1 MADHEK
7 SQNKKT
13 QSDLLDELHPIF
25 KPRVIAILET
35 LRKKGWRP
43 KIIFAKR
50 SEAQQADAIRR
61 KASPTMLSWHVR
73 STIGL
78 VPVPNAVMLVQVVH
92 GNAVDIV
99 DERYGWEGL
108 AANKDFAFWKDLGD
122 AAREQY
128 CEWGGDWKPKI
139 TIDKHGKK
147 HSKDRRD
154 VAHVQMKFIEQRATD
169 TADV

>member
-1 MADHEK
+1 MMSKEK
-7 SQNKKT
+7 SQNEKT

-25 KPRVIAILET
+25 KVRVVAILES
-35 LRKKGWRP
+35 LRNQHWRP
-43 KIIFAKR
+43 KIVFAKR
-50 SEAQQADAIRR
+50 SEEQQRDAVRR

-78 VPVPNAVMLVQVVH
+78 VPGPNSVTMLQVVH

-108 AANKDFAFWKDLGD
+108 AANKEFKFWKDLGK
-122 AAREQY
+122 AAHDQY

-139 TIDKHGKK
+139 TVDKQGKK
-147 HSKDRRD
+147 HIKDRRD
-154 VAHVQMKFIEQRATD
+154 VAHVQMKFIEERAQES
-169 TADV
+169 AYV